1 MSGPVEVADI
11 KDGKSAKELPKTS
24 LILDLNILSKM
35 NEVVKGERTFEDS
48 GLSWLVKFLNSKP
61 GLCPTPGYAIQEVDS
76 DSLNEITASFES
88 FLSTY
93 CKGYFDHPTA
103 IKNYSELINK
113 PKRFQELPLSER
125 YLNSIA
131 YLGILKIQEIWRND
145 SELEPIDKFVKY
157 TVFMSEKADI
167 VGAIES
173 EAAKY
178 VFFDSSTVKDVKFGL
193 FCKKIK
199 ENFKKGGDTHEKLLQ
214 RCLNSARDIMYYRLC
229 AHMSGE
235 LIDGKKQDTWLVTGD
250 EGLYNLSESIH
261 FVPGIDK
268 SDSKYVTFE
277 RHREQKKS
285 DYWKCSD
292 EILVSTIDVRQLH
305 RIVSDQDQFTE
316 ESYERLLKCVSDLE
330 NELSSLY
337 ND

>member
-1 MSGPVEVADI
+1 
-11 KDGKSAKELPKTS
+11 
-24 LILDLNILSKM
+24 M

-157 TVFMSEKADI
+157 
-167 VGAIES
+167 
-173 EAAKY
+173 
-178 VFFDSSTVKDVKFGL
+178 TVKDVKFGL